1 MIYAEI
7 ENGVCANTIEA
18 DPDFAKFAN
27 LVELPEGFGIGDY
40 YVSGVWSHDPP
51 TPITPGEDIT
61 WASMATSIKEGVDDV

>member
-7 ENGVCANTIEA
+7 ENGVCVNTVEA
-18 DPDFAKFAN
+18 DESFAQFMN

-40 YVSGVWSHDPP
+40 YVDDVWSHDPP
-51 TPITPGEDIT
+51 APITPEEDVT